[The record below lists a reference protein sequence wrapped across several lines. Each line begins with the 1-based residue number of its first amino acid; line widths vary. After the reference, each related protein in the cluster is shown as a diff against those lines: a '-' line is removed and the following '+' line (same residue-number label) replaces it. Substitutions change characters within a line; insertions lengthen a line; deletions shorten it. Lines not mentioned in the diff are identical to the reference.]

1 MARKKASS
9 HIVIANRLGDGRVV
23 YLAEGDGWVE
33 SVSDPAVRVAD
44 NDEEAAL
51 LEKAGLAAEGRQ
63 EVVGAELI
71 GVERVDGVVTPVR
84 FREVIRASGPTN
96 RTDLGKQA
104 DNT

>member
-9 HIVIANRLGDGRVV
+9 HVVIANRLGDGRVV
-23 YLAEGDGWVE
+23 YLAEGDVWVE
-33 SVSDPAVRVAD
+33 RIEDASVRVAE
-44 NDEEAAL
+44 NEEEAGL

-71 GVERVDGVVTPVR
+71 GVERRDGVLTPMR
-84 FREVIRASGPTN
+84 FREVIRAAGPTI

-104 DNT
+104 GN